1 MAMEDIVGIIFEDI
15 EEVKPILSDSEGND
29 LEGNDLSEAILEYGI
44 SEGKFLCV
52 DYGGEEESEII
63 NYIMDYEFSHGIEL
77 ATQEELED
85 IGESRV
91 WTVLLSNRK

>member
-44 SEGKFLCV
+44 SEGKYN
-52 DYGGEEESEII
+52 DTK
-63 NYIMDYEFSHGIEL
+63 N
-77 ATQEELED
+77 
-85 IGESRV
+85 
-91 WTVLLSNRK
+91 

>member
-44 SEGKFLCV
+44 SEGKYNAPHCQDSFLA
-52 DYGGEEESEII
+52 
-63 NYIMDYEFSHGIEL
+63 F
-77 ATQEELED
+77 
-85 IGESRV
+85 
-91 WTVLLSNRK
+91 LS

>member
-52 DYGGEEESEII
+52 DYGGEE
-63 NYIMDYEFSHGIEL
+63 G
-77 ATQEELED
+77 A
-85 IGESRV
+85 R
-91 WTVLLSNRK
+91 